1 MKKSIITALALSLF
15 LTSCGANATAE
26 QEDDT
31 TTTQK
36 IEQQIPSDMQI
47 AVDAADQRAAYY
59 QQLVTELQKEILA
72 MKTELYETTV
82 LYENRIKELEAALN
96 PEAESPFQYTVE
108 NGKATLTAYVG
119 KEQQVEIPETLGGA
133 PVCAIGDKAF
143 ENNAEVTAVTLPE
156 GVTTIGW
163 FAFSGCVGLREITLP
178 QSLATVSY
186 GAFQNCDTSLI
197 VHCVHGSYAE
207 QYAQSYGFT
216 VKN

>member
-1 MKKSIITALALSLF
+1 MKKSMITALALTLF
-15 LTSCGANATAE
+15 LSSCGAGGTAAGE
-26 QEDDT
+26 ENT
-31 TTTQK
+31 TTPPQL
-36 IEQQIPSDMQI
+36 EQQMPSDMQI
-47 AVDAADQRAAYY
+47 AVDAAEQRAAYY
-59 QQLVTELQKEILA
+59 QQLVTQLQKEILA

-82 LYENRIKELEAALN
+82 SYENRIKELEAALN
-96 PEAESPFQYTVE
+96 PDADNPFQYTVE
-108 NGKATLTAYVG
+108 DGKATLTAYVG
-119 KEQQVEIPETLGGA
+119 EETEVEIPDTLGGA

-143 ENNAEVTAVTLPE
+143 ENNAKITSVVLPE

-163 FAFSGCVGLREITLP
+163 FAFSGCVALKQITLP

-197 VHCVHGSYAE
+197 VHCAHGSYAE